1 MADTYLE
8 ERTSVPA
15 LRGLARTETV
25 VYEHIVW
32 PYRMMIPLMNVIA
45 LYVQLKKYLLNI
57 VGIKPETNFNLV
69 DGISINSRRV
79 KDGSAR
85 WPALDACYNF
95 VAGEGKTW
103 IARTMDDFWM
113 HVRNAQA
120 VRNRLKIAKTEL
132 HTAIR
137 ALHRPGETVRI
148 LSLAAG
154 TAQGV
159 IEVMRECMLREITV
173 QALLVDLD
181 PTALRHARD
190 LANRAGVGENLET
203 REGDVLFFN
212 RVLNGFEPDII
223 EMMGLTDYLKD
234 KIAVAL
240 FKKIR
245 RHLKN
250 GGYFLT
256 CHVHPNGETFF
267 LRHVVNWDM
276 IYRKLDEFEGILV
289 DSGFLRTRF
298 EAEPHGIHSV
308 AIAQKLI

>member
-1 MADTYLE
+1 MADIHF
-8 ERTSVPA
+8 ERRISVSAFTRPV
-15 LRGLARTETV
+15 RTAT

-32 PYRMMIPLMNVIA
+32 PYRTILPLMNMIA
-45 LYVQLKKYLLNI
+45 LYVQIKKYLLNM
-57 VGIKPETNFNLV
+57 VGVKPETNFNLV

-79 KDGSAR
+79 KEGSAR

-95 VAGEGKTW
+95 VAGEGKTQ
-103 IARTMDDFWM
+103 IERVVDNFWM
-113 HVRNAQA
+113 HIRNAQA
-120 VRNRLKIAKTEL
+120 VRNRLKIAKQEL
-132 HTAIR
+132 RKAIR
-137 ALHRPGETVRI
+137 VLHRPGETVRI

-159 IEVMRECMLREITV
+159 IEVMRESLDQGISVRAV
-173 QALLVDLD
+173 LVDLD

-190 LANRAGVGENLET
+190 LAYRAGVGESLET

-212 RVLNGFEPDII
+212 RVLYGFEPDII

-245 RHLKN
+245 RHLKS

-308 AIAQKLI
+308 AIAQKLT